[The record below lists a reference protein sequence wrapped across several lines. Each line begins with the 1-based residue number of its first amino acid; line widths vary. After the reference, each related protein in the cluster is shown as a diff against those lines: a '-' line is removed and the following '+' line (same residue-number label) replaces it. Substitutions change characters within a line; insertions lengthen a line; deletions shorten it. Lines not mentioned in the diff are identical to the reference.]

1 MKAVFLILILGLA
14 LAFVLTGGRSADA
27 QGVRMCADRSINGT
41 PVHECY
47 DGAQRN
53 VTLSNNCGTIQMSAQ
68 ALSDGDIPSIV
79 PCPRTSSSSSRV
91 APQRHPDPGPTED
104 ERKCQI
110 SVDAFSGD
118 TPSCNTT
125 TGIESCRFDR
135 DEVFKYCAPAG
146 RFDWMSDVNIQ
157 MKKLEDA
164 LGGKQATQQKS
175 PAPSDQADSGHWFVI
190 AGTYEQNQLSKVNNR
205 MNLLS
210 TTSITPQTIDTGEYK
225 NLTAGKIAV
234 VVGPTTKNVAQS
246 NLEIVQAVVPDAFIK
261 QGW

>member
-118 TPSCNTT
+118 TPAA
-125 TGIESCRFDR
+125 IPPQE
-135 DEVFKYCAPAG
+135 
-146 RFDWMSDVNIQ
+146 
-157 MKKLEDA
+157 
-164 LGGKQATQQKS
+164 
-175 PAPSDQADSGHWFVI
+175 
-190 AGTYEQNQLSKVNNR
+190 SKVAG
-205 MNLLS
+205 S
-210 TTSITPQTIDTGEYK
+210 TGTRSSNIVLRPAVLIGCQTST
-225 NLTAGKIAV
+225 
-234 VVGPTTKNVAQS
+234 S
-246 NLEIVQAVVPDAFIK
+246 R
-261 QGW
+261 